1 MNSPM
6 TVRSTASRPHGGRLV
21 SRWIEDAD
29 EARAI
34 TADTRSAPE
43 ALLDAR
49 ALADVEMIAS
59 GAFSPLS
66 GFMDRDDYTAVVERS
81 RLASGLPWTIP
92 VTLSVPGGV
101 AARCAP
107 GAAVALRGEDGVLHG
122 RLRVAGVYEIDPERE
137 AELVYATTD
146 RRHPGV
152 ADLVARP
159 TWRLGGVI
167 DVIRRPPHRG
177 FETVLLQPRETR
189 VLFATR
195 QWSTV
200 VAFQTRNPVHRAH
213 EYILKCALEICD
225 GLLLHP
231 LVGATKEDDVPAPVR
246 LQCYRALLAAH
257 FPPQRTV
264 LSVFP
269 AAMRYA
275 GPREAVLHAIAR
287 KNYGCTHI
295 IIGRDHAGV
304 GSFYGPFDAQ
314 RIFDRFDP
322 AELGIVPLFFDHAFY
337 CRGCEGM
344 ATPKTCPHGEDVR
357 VTLSGTA
364 VRQLLEAGG
373 LPPSEYSR
381 PEVATIL
388 RDAYAARR
396 EVAA

>member
-29 EARAI
+29 AARAI

-49 ALADVEMIAS
+49 ALADIEMIAS

-66 GFMDRDDYTAVVERS
+66 GFMDRDDYTAVVEGS

-107 GAAVALRGEDGVLHG
+107 GAAVALRSEDGVMYG
-122 RLRVAGVYEIDPERE
+122 RLCVAGVYEIDPERE
-137 AELVYATTD
+137 AELVYGTTD

-159 TWRLGGVI
+159 AWRLGGAI
-167 DVIRRPPHRG
+167 DIVRRPPHRG

-195 QWSTV
+195 RWSTV
-200 VAFQTRNPVHRAH
+200 VAFQTRNPIHRAH

-246 LQCYRALLAAH
+246 LECYRALLAAH

-314 RIFDRFDP
+314 RIFDRFEP
-322 AELGIVPLFFDHAFY
+322 AELGITPLFFDHAFY
-337 CRGCEGM
+337 CRRCEGM

-364 VRQLLEAGG
+364 VRKLLEAGG

-381 PEVATIL
+381 PEVAAIL
-388 RDAYAARR
+388 RDAYAARG